1 MPIIHDPDLAD
12 VLMSASADDMGLL
25 IDVITDSGKGRK
37 VARCQLTVDQAA
49 HQHTSDSLSR
59 VLQNRHQL
67 VLSGIA
73 ADDIYGTG
81 PLPVL
86 A

>member
-1 MPIIHDPDLAD
+1 MQGA
-12 VLMSASADDMGLL
+12 G
-25 IDVITDSGKGRK
+25 K